1 MSDFDSADTPL
12 GGPPPAP
19 SLPPPPPPAHLTPPP
34 NFGAYNVS
42 GTGTSAPLHNVGALA
57 KWITRLMVAI
67 AVLSAFSV
75 SISFNLRGQAR
86 DFLDGKLSGTDF
98 TNSFGL
104 TGLLAIVTAATTLA
118 VFVLT
123 IIWMFRL
130 ASNNQTFG
138 RVGTWVPGWAIG
150 GWFLPPC
157 VLYVIPFLMMRDLWK
172 GSDPQS
178 GPEWKKNP
186 VDPVVATWW
195 ILYGLIPTFFIGVTF
210 SGASSLTTQ
219 STEDAAR
226 KLVDSF
232 TISTLASVCQL
243 AAAIAFIQLVRRLT
257 ARHKQFTG
265 VA

>member
-1 MSDFDSADTPL
+1 MSDFDWGVPL
-12 GGPPPAP
+12 GDQPPA
-19 SLPPPPPPAHLTPPP
+19 PPPPPPAYLTAPP
-34 NFGAYNVS
+34 NFGGYNES
-42 GTGTSAPLHNVGALA
+42 GAGASSPPQSVGSLG
-57 KWITRLMVAI
+57 KWITRLMVVI

-86 DFLDGKLSGTDF
+86 DFLDGNLSETDF

-104 TGLLAIVTAATTLA
+104 TGLLSILTGATTLA

-123 IIWMFRL
+123 IIWMFRI
-130 ASNNQTFG
+130 ARNNQTLG
-138 RVGTWVPGWAIG
+138 RVGTWVP

-178 GPEWKKNP
+178 GPDWKKNP

-210 SGASSLTTQ
+210 AGASSLTNQ

-257 ARHKQFTG
+257 ARHQQFTG
-265 VA
+265 VV

>member
-1 MSDFDSADTPL
+1 MSDFEWGTPL
-12 GGPPPAP
+12 GNQP
-19 SLPPPPPPAHLTPPP
+19 PPPPPPAYLTAPP
-34 NFGAYNVS
+34 NFGAYNAS
-42 GTGTSAPLHNVGALA
+42 GTGASSPLQNVGGLA
-57 KWITRLMVAI
+57 KWITRLMAVI
-67 AVLSAFSV
+67 VVLSAFTV

-86 DFLDGKLSGTDF
+86 DFLDGKLSDTDF

-104 TGLLAIVTAATTLA
+104 TGLLAILTGAATLA

-130 ASNNQTFG
+130 ARNNQTLG

-178 GPEWKKNP
+178 GPDWKKNP
-186 VDPVVATWW
+186 VDPVVTTWW